1 MNARRARWLRRA
13 DRCGR
18 WLENAVLFFLLGG
31 LILLSAGQIALRNI
45 FSTGLPWADPA
56 VRMMV
61 LWLALAGG
69 IAAGRDRKQI
79 AIDVVTRLLPRR
91 ARRAADAAACLFTC
105 AVTAAVAWHSLR
117 FVRDSHAFGDTVFGW
132 PAWIFQLILP
142 VGFAAIAYRYFL
154 RALMPGA
161 GAGTGAGAGARPE
174 TGPGPGP
181 EPDR

>member
-1 MNARRARWLRRA
+1 MNARHARWLRQA
-13 DRCGR
+13 ALWGR

-31 LILLSAGQIALRNI
+31 LILLSASQIALRNI

-79 AIDVVTRLLPRR
+79 AIDVVTRLLPGR
-91 ARRAADAAACLFTC
+91 ARRIADTVACLFTS
-105 AVTAAVAWHSLR
+105 AIATAVAWHSLR
-117 FVRDSHAFGDTVFGW
+117 FVRDSHAFGDTVFGAW
-132 PAWIFQLILP
+132 PAWIFQIILP
-142 VGFAAIAYRYFL
+142 IGFAAIAYRYFL
-154 RALMPGA
+154 RALMP
-161 GAGTGAGAGARPE
+161 
-174 TGPGPGP
+174 

>member
-1 MNARRARWLRRA
+1 MNARRAHWLRRA
-13 DRCGR
+13 DRWGR
-18 WLENAVLFFLLGG
+18 WLENAVLFLLLGG
-31 LILLSAGQIALRNI
+31 LTVLSASQIALRNI

-79 AIDVVTRLLPRR
+79 AIDAVTRLLPAR
-91 ARRAADAAACLFTC
+91 ARRAADTAACLFTC
-105 AVTAAVAWHSLR
+105 AVAAAVAWHSLR
-117 FVRDSHAFGDTVFGW
+117 FVRDSLAFGDTAFGAW

-142 VGFAAIAYRYFL
+142 IGFAAIAWRYFL
-154 RALMPGA
+154 RALMP
-161 GAGTGAGAGARPE
+161 E
-174 TGPGPGP
+174 P